1 MDNKKLA
8 LSSAVALTVLVG
20 AHGVH
25 ADEVKAPLTSAT
37 ATEEVATEAQATTP
51 EVQQPTEAQVN
62 EAKSALDSANES
74 VSSQEVLVAQDQAKV
89 NTAQDTATETQ
100 AQEDQAQQLANSATP
115 EAIEGAEQDVT
126 AKSQAVSNSETAL
139 SNAEQVSSDAK
150 KAVDEQQANVDKAQ
164 DQVDADQSVVEAKK
178 ENVDNAQKVL
188 NGTGA
193 DEVVATRD
201 EKQAQVK
208 ADQSTV
214 STLKTKVE
222 DSKEADAKNASDLA
236 DAKENLATDKKSTL
250 TAKTNLDSATKTATQ
265 TQAKVTE
272 TKTGL
277 TEAQNAAKG
286 INTFPVSQKYVDAL
300 NAYWDAPA
308 SSTEKANAKTALIGA
323 GKEMRDSLITKS
335 GKLLQFNSN
344 PDDKNV
350 VFSDINNIPTEYLTE
365 FSLYMSDLINDIRS
379 AFGTIKTA
387 VSKGSV
393 AVADKVTD
401 GYVADNWSW
410 TDVLNTGH
418 NTSALDEA
426 EADDEN
432 LNTWKTTYK
441 AITLDRL
448 KQLGY
453 EAIVDYMYNN
463 YEWGHATSISGLR
476 SNVYG
481 AETLQVGAD
490 ISTDNAT
497 HTSIHVNFVGDGTY
511 QDYPE
516 GYDSAVIENPKSATA
531 LKANLAKAQT
541 AYNQAVSNNNT
552 VQSKLATAKTAYNNA
567 LAEQQASQAKV
578 DELSAYQSQTASL
591 SSQLA
596 DAKSKL
602 ATDTKALEEA
612 QKAVDTLNAS
622 IKEKMKVL
630 EEAKAQL
637 QQAENTLNASK
648 ATLTN
653 EKGKLEVVTNAYTG
667 SVQDV
672 KDAKTAVSNAKQ
684 ALADA
689 QDYLE
694 SLENA
699 PALLEEAKKAN
710 ATAQQNLADA
720 LAKLEADTALLNE
733 LKAQQKD
740 AQEAYNRVKASYDAY
755 MKALAEAKHQADLA
769 KQLADIEAKG
779 GVPVPVVAQD
789 GSIVKY
795 VDGSQPTKTHAIS
808 GVSSVVAPAAYV
820 KVNVGTL
827 SGNIISFTE
836 KTSQYSRVQR
846 AKELPQ
852 TGDSNSI
859 LALLGA
865 TLLAGL
871 GFGYKKRQKK
881 G

>member
-89 NTAQDTATETQ
+89 NTAQDMATETQ
-100 AQEDQAQQLANSATP
+100 AKEDQAQQSANSATP

-150 KAVDEQQANVDKAQ
+150 KAVDEQKANVDKAQ
-164 DQVDADQSVVEAKK
+164 EQVDADQAVVNAKK

-188 NGTGA
+188 DGTGA

-208 ADQSTV
+208 ADQSNV
-214 STLKTKVE
+214 STLETKVE
-222 DSKEADAKNASDLA
+222 DSKKADAKNASDLA
-236 DAKENLATDKKSTL
+236 SAKENLATDKTATS
-250 TAKTNLDSATKTATQ
+250 TAKTNLDSATTTASQ

-286 INTFPVSQKYVDAL
+286 INTFPVSQAYVDAL
-300 NAYWDAPA
+300 NAYWDAEIGSA
-308 SSTEKANAKTALIGA
+308 EEATYKEALIAA
-323 GKEMRDSLITKS
+323 GKELRNTLITPS
-335 GKLLQFNSN
+335 GTLLTYKSN
-344 PDDKNV
+344 PDDKNI

-379 AFGTIKTA
+379 AFGTFQTT

-401 GYVADNWSW
+401 RYVADNWSW
-410 TDVLNTGH
+410 TDVVNTGH
-418 NTSALDEA
+418 DMEALEEA
-426 EADDEN
+426 GANDEN
-432 LNTWKTTYK
+432 LNTWGTHYK
-441 AITLDRL
+441 SITFDLL

-453 EAIVDYMYNN
+453 EALIDYMYNN
-463 YEWGHATSISGLR
+463 YEWGHATSISGVR
-476 SNVYG
+476 SNVLRP
-481 AETLQVGAD
+481 TSLQVGAD

-497 HTSIHVNFVGDGTY
+497 RTSIHVNFVGDGANE
-511 QDYPE
+511 DFPA
-516 GYDSAVIENPKSATA
+516 GYDSTVLENPKSATA
-531 LKANLAKAQT
+531 LKANLAKAQN

-552 VQSKLATAKTAYNNA
+552 AQSKLATVKTAYNNA
-567 LAEQQASQAKV
+567 LADQQDSQAKV

-648 ATLTN
+648 ATLTT

-694 SLENA
+694 SLKNA

-740 AQEAYNRVKASYDAY
+740 AQEAYNKVKASYDAY
-755 MKALAEAKHQADLA
+755 MKALAEAKHQAELA

-789 GSIVKY
+789 GSIERY
-795 VDGSQPTKTHAIS
+795 VDGAE
-808 GVSSVVAPAAYV
+808 APATQLQ
-820 KVNVGTL
+820 KVRHITKMVSNEAIARRGTSSTYQASL
-827 SGNIISFTE
+827 PLTGEKDIAIFNILGI
-836 KTSQYSRVQR
+836 VMI
-846 AKELPQ
+846 
-852 TGDSNSI
+852 G
-859 LALLGA
+859 LASYGI
-865 TLLAGL
+865 
-871 GFGYKKRQKK
+871 KRKRS
-881 G
+881 